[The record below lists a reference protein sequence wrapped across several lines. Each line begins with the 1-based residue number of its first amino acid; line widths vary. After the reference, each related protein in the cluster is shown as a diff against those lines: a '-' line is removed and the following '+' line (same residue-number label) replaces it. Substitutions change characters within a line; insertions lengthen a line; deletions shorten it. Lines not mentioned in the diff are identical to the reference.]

1 MVDSSNTSEAIIL
14 DLLRMRRSLRM
25 EQVLDLTPELTWSQV
40 FSTLDNLS
48 RRGEVVLL
56 RRGFDYE
63 VAWSPNRN
71 HPLSCSASQDA
82 NRSRDLLFSPP

>member
-25 EQVLDLTPELTWSQV
+25 EQVLDLTPELTWNQV

-63 VAWSPNRN
+63 VAWSPNRS
-71 HPLSCSASQDA
+71 HPLSCSA
-82 NRSRDLLFSPP
+82 